1 MVQFSWFAFL
11 PYVFRQESEGFTFR
25 GCPIR
30 KSPDQSLLTTPR
42 GLSQLATSFIAG
54 FRQGIHQTPLSC
66 LATDQI
72 VKEQVFSILQTNIIP
87 LLFFLVKFTPPVS
100 LYPPDQDQKLQ
111 N

>member
-11 PYVFRQESEGFTFR
+11 PYVFGQESEGFTFR

-72 VKEQVFSILQTNIIP
+72 VKEQVFLPIGFSILQTNIIP
-87 LLFFLVKFTPPVS
+87 LLFFLVK
-100 LYPPDQDQKLQ
+100 YPG
-111 N
+111 NC